1 MGTRVQGAPGS
12 CSAASFHLTVCVGV
26 PGTRN
31 VSPGF
36 ESRKLVFKNLGFKA
50 ILFGS
55 GDAWEVWPIGNTEHA
70 FYFFEFIQNFQS
82 ISGTKK
88 PVLGVLELII

>member
-1 MGTRVQGAPGS
+1 M
-12 CSAASFHLTVCVGV
+12 GV

-31 VSPGF
+31 VSLEF

-55 GDAWEVWPIGNTEHA
+55 GDGRCGRSATLNTLFIFLNLFKTFSRFQALKSQFWE
-70 FYFFEFIQNFQS
+70 S
-82 ISGTKK
+82 SS
-88 PVLGVLELII
+88 LELII